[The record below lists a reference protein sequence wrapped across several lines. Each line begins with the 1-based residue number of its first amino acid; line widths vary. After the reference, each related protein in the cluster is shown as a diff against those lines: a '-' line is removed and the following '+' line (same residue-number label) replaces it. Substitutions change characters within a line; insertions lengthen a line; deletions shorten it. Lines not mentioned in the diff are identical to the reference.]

1 MKTRLLA
8 ASAILAATPLTTST
22 PALGACDANTSA
34 VQYLAANQLADGSL
48 DLTSA
53 GGFGNPNASEQ
64 MVISAAAA
72 GYDPN
77 TIQRSGKSVYAY
89 LAANSTAAT
98 NSVGR
103 AATLVLALAAGNSP
117 AGRYNLDDFGGV
129 HPLSVVTGAY
139 HATGAQAGAYGDGS
153 TFGQAL
159 AVLAVRV
166 AGQAPPAAAL
176 TWLRST
182 RNTGR
187 SPGSGGYTAELP
199 TDTGWNY
206 GNAADQHEGDTN
218 TTSLALQALN
228 ASGDHTQ
235 DAGALAFLHTQQNSD
250 GGFPLEKPSS
260 FGTSSDADSD
270 ALVLEA
276 LASTGQDLAGWTVS
290 GNTPLSNLLSL
301 QDAVTGGFSGSA
313 PDTFTTSQVP
323 QGLARMAAPVGPAP
337 AGRALPAQGCVAA
350 AAVAAASP
358 SPSPTPKLP
367 AAGVRPADTA
377 PLAPAVVV
385 VVLAGLAC
393 GLRTWRRA

>member
-8 ASAILAATPLTTST
+8 ASAILAATPLISSV
-22 PALGACDANTSA
+22 PAQAACDANTQA

-48 DLTSA
+48 DMTSA

-64 MVISAAAA
+64 MVIGAAAA

-77 TIQRSGKSVYAY
+77 TIQKSGKSVYSY

-129 HPLSVVTGAY
+129 HPLTVVTSAY
-139 HATGAQAGAYGDGS
+139 QASGPQAGAYGDGS

-159 AVLAVRV
+159 AILAVRA
-166 AGQAPPAAAL
+166 AGQTPPPAAL
-176 TWLRST
+176 TWLKNT

-187 SPGSGGYTAELP
+187 APSSGGYTAELP

-206 GNAADQHEGDTN
+206 GNAADQHQGDTN

-250 GGFPLEKPSS
+250 GGFPLEKPSAY
-260 FGTSSDADSD
+260 GTSSDADSD

-276 LASTGQDLAGWTVS
+276 LVSTGQALAGWTVG

-301 QDAVTGGFSGSA
+301 QDAATGGFSGSA

-323 QGLARMAAPVGPAP
+323 QGLARVAGPVGPAP
-337 AGRALPAQGCVAA
+337 AGRALPAQGCPA

-367 AAGVRPADTA
+367 AAGVKPEQPA
-377 PLAPAVVV
+377 PLAPAVVAV
-385 VVLAGLAC
+385 LLAGLVS
-393 GLRTWRRA
+393 GLRGWRRT